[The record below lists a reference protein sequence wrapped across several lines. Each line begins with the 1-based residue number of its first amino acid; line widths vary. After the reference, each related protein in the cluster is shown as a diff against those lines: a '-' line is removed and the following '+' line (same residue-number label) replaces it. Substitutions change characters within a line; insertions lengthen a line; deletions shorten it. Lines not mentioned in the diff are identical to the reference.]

1 MSKEDKFHQ
10 WIEEQNQEEKA
21 QAFER
26 LKAEL
31 GLPDVQPTKKA
42 KKPFSFWLKRLVPIC
57 TAIIICIGIG
67 IGTGIYLSSNQQVE
81 KPEEPSQPPQDQ
93 TRYCAQSEY
102 TKNEVST
109 TLKEYSLQKGDNIL
123 YFDDYEVAVDL
134 FNYSYTLND
143 TGEIIAFKEEYF
155 NLNNGYL
162 IFLSITDNLIE
173 LEEFQLYKN
182 KCKELITIN
191 TITVNYYFYNTG
203 YTTWEYNGYRYY
215 LETIGPATLEETLA
229 LVEKLLQK

>member
-31 GLPDVQPTKKA
+31 SLPDVQPMKKS
-42 KKPFSFWLKRLVPIC
+42 KKPFSFWLKRLVPVC
-57 TAIIICIGIG
+57 TAIIICIG
-67 IGTGIYLSSNQQVE
+67 IGTGIYLSSNQQAE
-81 KPEEPSQPPQDQ
+81 KPEEPPQTPQDQ

-102 TKNEVST
+102 TKNEISM
-109 TLKEYSLQKGDNIL
+109 TLKEYSLQNGGNIL
-123 YFDDYEVAVDL
+123 YFDDYDVAEDL
-134 FNYSYTLND
+134 FDYSYSLNS
-143 TGEIIAFKEEYF
+143 TNEIIAFKEEYY
-155 NLNNGYL
+155 NIDNGYL
-162 IFLSITDNLIE
+162 IFLSVTDNLTQM
-173 LEEFQLYKN
+173 EEFTIHIN
-182 KCKELITIN
+182 KCSNETTIN
-191 TITVNYYFYNTG
+191 ETTIKFHFLDTG

-229 LVEKLLQK
+229 LVEELLQK

>member
-10 WIEEQNQEEKA
+10 WIEEQNQEEKE

-42 KKPFSFWLKRLVPIC
+42 KKPFSFWLKRLVPVC
-57 TAIIICIGIG
+57 TAIIICIG

-81 KPEEPSQPPQDQ
+81 KPEEPPQDQ

-102 TKNEVST
+102 TKNEVSM
-109 TLKEYSLQKGDNIL
+109 TLKEYSLKNGGNIL
-123 YFDDYEVAVDL
+123 YFDDYDVAEEL
-134 FNYSYTLND
+134 FDYSYILNN
-143 TGEIIAFKEEYF
+143 TNEIVAFKEEYC
-155 NLNNGYL
+155 NIDNGYL
-162 IFLSITDNLIE
+162 IFLSVTDNLTE
-173 LEEFQLYKN
+173 LEEFTVHKN
-182 KCKELITIN
+182 KCTNKAVIN
-191 TITVNYYFYNTG
+191 EVTVNYHFFGEG

-215 LETIGPATLEETLA
+215 LRSDGPATLEETLA
-229 LVEKLLQK
+229 LVEELLQK

>member
-31 GLPDVQPTKKA
+31 SLPDVQPTKKA
-42 KKPFSFWLKRLVPIC
+42 KKPLSFWLKRLVPVC

-81 KPEEPSQPPQDQ
+81 KPEEPPQPPQDQ

-102 TKNEVST
+102 TKNEVSM
-109 TLKEYSLQKGDNIL
+109 TLKEYSLQNGGNIL
-123 YFDDYEVAVDL
+123 YFDDYEVAEELADH
-134 FNYSYTLND
+134 SYTLND
-143 TGEIIAFKEEYF
+143 TSEIIAFKEEFF
-155 NLNNGYL
+155 NIDREYY
-162 IFLSITDNLIE
+162 ISLSITDNLTE
-173 LEEFQLYKN
+173 MDEFSLHKN
-182 KCKELITIN
+182 KCVDKTTIN
-191 TITVNYYFYNTG
+191 NIKVNYYFFGEG

-215 LETIGPATLEETLA
+215 LRSDGPATLEETLA
-229 LVEKLLQK
+229 LVEELLQK